1 MDMLQVGQPAPA
13 FSLPDASME
22 MMSLSSYRGKKNV
35 VLYFYPRDGTPGCTL
50 QAIAFSDRESEFSRL
65 DTVIFGVS
73 RDDVLSHAAF
83 RDEHGLSVQLLA
95 DTEEE
100 VCRMYDVLDEKAGNA
115 HANGNGAPRRCVRR
129 STFIID
135 KKGTIRHILR
145 EVNPREHADEVLK
158 VVKQLGGHAN

>member
-1 MDMLQVGQPAPA
+1 MLQVGQPAPA

-35 VLYFYPRDGTPGCTL
+35 VLYFYRRDGTPGCTL
-50 QAIAFSDRESEFSRL
+50 QAIAFSDRENEFTRL

-100 VCRMYDVLDEKAGNA
+100 VCRMYDVLDEKPEAA
-115 HANGNGAPRRCVRR
+115 PGNGSTRRCVRR

-135 KKGTIRHILR
+135 KKGTIRHILN

-158 VVKQLGGHAN
+158 VVKQLNGHAN

>member
-1 MDMLQVGQPAPA
+1 MLQVGQPAPA
-13 FSLPDASME
+13 FTLPDASME

-35 VLYFYPRDGTPGCTL
+35 VLYFYPRDGTPGCTI
-50 QAIAFSDRESEFSRL
+50 QAIDFSDRENEFTRL

-83 RDEHGLSVQLLA
+83 RDEHGLTVQLLA

-100 VCRMYDVLDEKAGNA
+100 VSRMYDVLADKTPDG
-115 HANGNGAPRRCVRR
+115 RSKVCVRR

-135 KKGTIRHILR
+135 KKGTIRFILQ
-145 EVNPREHADEVLK
+145 EVNPRNHADEVLK
-158 VVKQLGGHAN
+158 VVKQLNGHAN